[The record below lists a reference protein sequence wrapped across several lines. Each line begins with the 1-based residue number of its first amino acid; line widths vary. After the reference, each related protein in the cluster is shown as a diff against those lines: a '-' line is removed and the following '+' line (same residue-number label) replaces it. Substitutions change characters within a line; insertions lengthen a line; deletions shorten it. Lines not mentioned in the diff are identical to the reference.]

1 MFYWFYMNKS
11 NSISFSQVDYKFF
24 ERLYADCSLN
34 IQENSEGF
42 HEFFLWA
49 VITNKPDM
57 MYLFWSRGEDFL
69 RKALIVAMACK
80 VMAEV
85 GQKYRM
91 LDDVINEY
99 ETNKK

>member
-1 MFYWFYMNKS
+1 MFCWFYVNKS

-24 ERLYADCSLN
+24 EKLYTDCSLN

-69 RKALIVAMACK
+69 RKALIAAMACK